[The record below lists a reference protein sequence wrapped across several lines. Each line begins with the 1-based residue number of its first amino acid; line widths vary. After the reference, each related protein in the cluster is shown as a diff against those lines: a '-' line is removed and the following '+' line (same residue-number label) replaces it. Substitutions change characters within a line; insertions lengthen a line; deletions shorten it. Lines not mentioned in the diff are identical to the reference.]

1 MLKKID
7 KLLVK
12 SFLPPFFLTFFIA
25 LFVLIMSTIWTYVDE
40 IAGKGADIFI
50 LSEFVFYLSISLFP
64 MALPIAV
71 LISSVMVMGNL
82 AERYELTS
90 IKSAGIPL
98 LRTMAPLMVVCFGVS
113 LFSYFC
119 ANKLI
124 PVANLQFKTRLFDI
138 RRHKPMLNLE
148 EGVFN
153 DDFNGF
159 TMYLGSKGKD
169 DKSIEDVLIYDH
181 NRYNQDT
188 PPRILAKTG
197 EMYSTPDNRYFV
209 MNLYDGNMYKEVK
222 EKVPNN
228 EKRYPFMRT
237 EFKKWSKV
245 FDLSE
250 FNIDESDRR
259 GFKSHY
265 KMLSRRQLASAID
278 SLDTRIENKFI
289 ASYNLNSK
297 LLTPFKEE
305 VKKEFIKEENINL
318 DKYKSKAGLKPGVK
332 DKPTNETQTGA
343 KAYNKENPST
353 QKTNSNQVEKK
364 KNSSKEKAVEKIKAA
379 ELKTRRDESKKKLE
393 EGPAK
398 KRIPSKT
405 KPFKQSIDSSLTSYT
420 SLIALFDKKNQ
431 RNLRSKAKTMARNSR
446 SQIEANLRSLNRF
459 KETRVKHI
467 YELHSKFTM
476 AIACFIFLFIGA
488 PMGAIIRK
496 GGFGFPILIAIVFF
510 ILFTVLNMLFK
521 KIAETFVIEPVLATW
536 LPVLIIFPMGVF
548 LTSRAMS
555 DKKVVDFDIM
565 LQSISGFFK
574 RFSRKNKTLDEVSN

>member
-98 LRTMAPLMVVCFGVS
+98 LRTMAPLMVVCFGIS

-148 EGVFN
+148 QGVFN

-159 TMYLGSKGKD
+159 TMFIGEKGKD
-169 DKSIEDVLIYDH
+169 GKSIKDVLIYDH
-181 NRYNQDT
+181 NRYNQDA
-188 PPRILAKTG
+188 PPRILAESG
-197 EMYSTPDNRYFV
+197 EMFSTEDNRYFV
-209 MNLYDGNMYKEVK
+209 MNLYDGNQYREVQ

-228 EKRYPFMRT
+228 EKKYPFTRL

-265 KMLSRRQLASAID
+265 KMLSRRQLAHAID

-289 ASYNLNSK
+289 ASFNLSSK
-297 LLTPFKEE
+297 LLTPYKEE
-305 VKKEFIKEENINL
+305 MKKEFIKEEKINL
-318 DKYKSKAGLKPGVK
+318 DSY
-332 DKPTNETQTGA
+332 
-343 KAYNKENPST
+343 
-353 QKTNSNQVEKK
+353 EKK
-364 KNSSKEKAVEKIKAA
+364 KNTKPNSAKESAVNTSDKKPTGKSVNISAGNNKTKEKLEKDKKAA
-379 ELKTRRDESKKKLE
+379 ELKLKRDAGKKKLN
-393 EGPAK
+393 EGPK
-398 KRIPSKT
+398 KRPTNKT
-405 KPFKQSIDSSLTSYT
+405 KPYKQKIDSTLSSYP
-420 SLIALFDKKNQ
+420 SIIALFEKNHR
-431 RNLRSKAKTMARNSR
+431 RNLRSKAKTMARNSK
-446 SQIEANLRSLNRF
+446 SQIEANRRSLDRF

-467 YELHSKFTM
+467 YELHSKFTL

-521 KIAETFVIEPVLATW
+521 KIAETFVIEAVLATW
-536 LPVLIIFPMGVF
+536 MPVIIIFPIGVF

-555 DKKVVDFDIM
+555 DKKVVDFDLMI
-565 LQSISGFFK
+565 QSISGLFKNFFPK
-574 RFSRKNKTLDEVSN
+574 KNKIDKINN